1 MKTFHLKWSSHPS
14 NMETVFA
21 TLLDS
26 EGLSDVTLICGS
38 GEAPNSKKNEQHHL
52 RAHRLLLSTCSN
64 FFLVCPDAPFPFF
77 PSCYPI
83 SNSRF
88 RIPGCSIII
97 ISVLLFQR
105 LFLDV
110 DSKLC
115 AVSLPDVRRGTMKD
129 LVDLKDSCFT

>member
-26 EGLSDVTLICGS
+26 EGLSDVTLICG

-64 FFLVCPDAPFPFF
+64 FFLVCPDAPFLFFSIMLSNNPF
-77 PSCYPI
+77 S
-83 SNSRF
+83 
-88 RIPGCSIII
+88 
-97 ISVLLFQR
+97 LFAA
-105 LFLDV
+105 FLDV
-110 DSKLC
+110 ASLSFPSFVFSASSSMSTQSC
-115 AVSLPDVRRGTMKD
+115 AQSPSRTCGGAR
-129 LVDLKDSCFT
+129 

>member
-64 FFLVCPDAPFPFF
+64 FFLVCPDAPLFLL
-77 PSCYPI
+77 SI
-83 SNSRF
+83 MLSNNRF
-88 RIPGCSIII
+88 RSSPHSW
-97 ISVLLFQR
+97 
-105 LFLDV
+105 
-110 DSKLC
+110 
-115 AVSLPDVRRGTMKD
+115 T
-129 LVDLKDSCFT
+129 